1 MVVAVGQIIKFRAK
15 YHNITVMSGFYWEAL
30 GRGCREERLKK
41 NRQDTIHVKIPKLDI
56 VIL

>member
-41 NRQDTIHVKIPKLDI
+41 TGRTRFMLRYQN
-56 VIL
+56 

>member
-41 NRQDTIHVKIPKLDI
+41 QAGHDSC
-56 VIL
+56 